1 MTHVLVTGATGFVGR
16 HVVRALTSA
25 GASVVAVVRS
35 TVDAAHDTRL
45 PSGTTIVTTTDL
57 FTESAAWW
65 QQQCAGVD
73 VIVHAAW
80 YAEPGRY
87 LQAPQNID
95 CLIGSLN
102 LARGAGL
109 AGVRRFV
116 GIGTCFEYDLAPGLL
131 SLDTPLK
138 PLTPYAAAK
147 ASLFT
152 MLSQWLPLQSV
163 EFAWCRLFYLHGEG
177 EDERRLV
184 PYLRKQLARG
194 ESAELSHGTQIR
206 DFLDVVDA
214 ARKIATVA
222 LGTLQGPLNIC
233 SGVPV
238 TVRELALSI
247 AAEYGRPDL
256 LNFGS
261 RPDNLVDPPRVVGV
275 PSL

>member
-1 MTHVLVTGATGFVGR
+1 
-16 HVVRALTSA
+16 
-25 GASVVAVVRS
+25 
-35 TVDAAHDTRL
+35 
-45 PSGTTIVTTTDL
+45 
-57 FTESAAWW
+57 
-65 QQQCAGVD
+65 
-73 VIVHAAW
+73 
-80 YAEPGRY
+80 
-87 LQAPQNID
+87 
-95 CLIGSLN
+95 
-102 LARGAGL
+102 
-109 AGVRRFV
+109 
-116 GIGTCFEYDLAPGLL
+116 
-131 SLDTPLK
+131 
-138 PLTPYAAAK
+138 
-147 ASLFT
+147 

-194 ESAELSHGTQIR
+194 EPAELSHGTQIR